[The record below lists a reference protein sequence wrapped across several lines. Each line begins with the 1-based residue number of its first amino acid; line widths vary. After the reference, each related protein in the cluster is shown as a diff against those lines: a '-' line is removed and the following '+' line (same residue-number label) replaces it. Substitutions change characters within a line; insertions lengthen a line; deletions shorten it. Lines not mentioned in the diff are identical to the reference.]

1 MAIDMNYSKA
11 VMSKSYVI
19 QWKSTVNGRSG
30 RGTKLFD
37 FEQAEELAQELN
49 QEYPAILH
57 EPVEASSGNQ
67 PTQPE
72 PGEPIEQ
79 EKEESAAQAE
89 AASEAPQIVHDH
101 EPAMSFE

>member
-37 FEQAEELAQELN
+37 FEEARELAQELN

-57 EPVEASSGNQ
+57 EPVEARSASQ
-67 PTQPE
+67 PTPAGLEEPVLQRQPE
-72 PGEPIEQ
+72 PAE
-79 EKEESAAQAE
+79 QAE
-89 AASEAPQIVHDH
+89 AGAEAPQVVHD
-101 EPAMSFE
+101 